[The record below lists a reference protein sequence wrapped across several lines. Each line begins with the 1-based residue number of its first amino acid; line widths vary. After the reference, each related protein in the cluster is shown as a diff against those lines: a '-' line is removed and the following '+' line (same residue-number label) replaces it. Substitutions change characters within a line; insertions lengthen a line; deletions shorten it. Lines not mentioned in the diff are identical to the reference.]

1 MIEIS
6 KMLREFFMKK
16 VIEKRRKIHKERKK
30 SIDYYPKHL
39 LEPASLSWE
48 AVEQQAFTRRK
59 YLNYYNG
66 QQ

>member
-1 MIEIS
+1 MT
-6 KMLREFFMKK
+6 K
-16 VIEKRRKIHKERKK
+16 VIEKCRKIHKERKK

-39 LEPASLSWE
+39 LGPASLSWE